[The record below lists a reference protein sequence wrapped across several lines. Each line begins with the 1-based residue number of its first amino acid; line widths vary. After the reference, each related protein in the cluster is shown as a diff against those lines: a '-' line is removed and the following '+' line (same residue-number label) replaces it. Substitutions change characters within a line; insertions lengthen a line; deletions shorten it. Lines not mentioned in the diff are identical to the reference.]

1 MFSYGGSGEAEE
13 VCPAF
18 CENLPLAAEKVRG
31 GAFGRRYALQ
41 IGETLAFFRAEGGSA
56 CVAAQGVGGLTCPAG
71 GALCVYRGEVCEVSA
86 GNPSL
91 CVWESEPCSAGGR
104 ALLRAVRVRASGAF
118 TLTIESGGGKRRI
131 EIAGRGGERRYS
143 VNLAGENFV
152 FRLRAEGE
160 GEVRSLAAEY
170 EKLRGGMV

>member
-41 IGETLAFFRAEGGSA
+41 IGDTLAFFRAEGGSA

-118 TLTIESGGGKRRI
+118 TLTIGSGGGKRRI
-131 EIAGRGGERRYS
+131 AIAGRGGERRYS